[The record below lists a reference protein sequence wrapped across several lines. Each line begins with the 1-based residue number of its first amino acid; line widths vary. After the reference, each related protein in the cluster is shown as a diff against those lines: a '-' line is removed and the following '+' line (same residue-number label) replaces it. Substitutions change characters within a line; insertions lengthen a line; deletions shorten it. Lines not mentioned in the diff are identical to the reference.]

1 MSTILVDNLTGK
13 TSAGSITVTSEGGA
27 ATQSL
32 QQGLAKAWFSWDGTG
47 TAALY
52 DSFNT
57 SSLNDEGTGLY
68 TFTVTNGFSDA
79 NFASVGMGSS
89 GNSDAAATS
98 MWRVDDNSVASTTI
112 RIGVTFCTASS
123 QAKVDRAR
131 NNTALHGDLA

>member
-1 MSTILVDNLTGK
+1 MSTLKADTIQN
-13 TSAGSITVTSEGGA
+13 TSGGA
-27 ATQSL
+27 VTLTNQSA
-32 QQGLAKAWFSWDGTG
+32 AKAWFSWNGTG

-89 GNSDAAATS
+89 SNSDAAATS

-112 RIGVTFCTASS
+112 RIGVSYCTASS
-123 QAKVDRAR
+123 NAKVDRAR

>member
-1 MSTILVDNLTGK
+1 MASELRVNTLKDA
-13 TSAGSITVTSEGGA
+13 AGANSVAMEYVAGG
-27 ATQSL
+27 S
-32 QQGLAKAWFSWDGTG
+32 AKAWFSWNGTG

-79 NFASVGMGSS
+79 NFTSVGMGSS

-112 RIGVTFCTASS
+112 RIGVTFCTAAA

>member
-1 MSTILVDNLTGK
+1 MAGTIIADTLTHST
-13 TSAGSITVTSEGGA
+13 AGSVTTDYVVNGS
-27 ATQSL
+27 
-32 QQGLAKAWFSWDGTG
+32 AKAWFSWNGTG

-89 GNSDAAATS
+89 SNSDAAATS

-112 RIGVTFCTASS
+112 RIGVSYCTASS
-123 QAKVDRAR
+123 NAKVDRAR

>member
-1 MSTILVDNLTGK
+1 MAGKIIADTLEHST
-13 TSAGSITVTSEGGA
+13 AGSVTTDYVVNGS
-27 ATQSL
+27 
-32 QQGLAKAWFSWDGTG
+32 AKAWFSWNGTG

-89 GNSDAAATS
+89 SNSDAAATS

-112 RIGVTFCTASS
+112 RIGVSYCTASS
-123 QAKVDRAR
+123 NAKVDRAR